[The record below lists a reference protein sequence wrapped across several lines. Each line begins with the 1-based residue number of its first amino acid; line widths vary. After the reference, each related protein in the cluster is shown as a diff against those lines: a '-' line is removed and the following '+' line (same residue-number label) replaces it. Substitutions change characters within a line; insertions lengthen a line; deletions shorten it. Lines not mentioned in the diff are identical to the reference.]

1 MKRVVCVAWLLA
13 GICTG
18 VAAEEWST
26 TNIQY
31 LYGSSFDRLPGEKIV
46 SDGAMQT
53 ITIEHAGS
61 WEYGRNFFFVDMMSG
76 DFNNDKEQLIYGE
89 WIPKLSLSKL
99 SGSELSWGIVKELFL
114 AGEIN
119 QGDDF
124 RVYNL
129 GAGVALELSGF
140 EFFDLSLYHRKDN
153 YNAATFQL
161 AAAWK
166 SSFRLAS
173 LPLVFEGFFDYYGT
187 DYGTEIIS
195 HPRLLLDGS
204 VFGES
209 TKMLQAGVELYYY
222 RSSAAPWRKEIN
234 EAVPQLML
242 KWVW

>member
-1 MKRVVCVAWLLA
+1 MVCVAWLLA

-53 ITIEHAGS
+53 ITIEHAGG

-76 DFNNDKEQLIYGE
+76 EFVSGKKQLIYGE
-89 WIPKLSLSKL
+89 WIPKLSLSKV
-99 SGSELSWGIVKELFL
+99 SGSALSWGFVKDIFL

-129 GAGVALELSGF
+129 GAGVDLEIGGF
-140 EFFDLSLYHRKDN
+140 DFFDLSLYHRKDN
-153 YNAATFQL
+153 YNEATFQL
-161 AAAWK
+161 TAAWK
-166 SSFRLAS
+166 SSFTLGA
-173 LPLVFEGFFDYYGT
+173 LPLIFEGFFDYYGT
-187 DYGTEIIS
+187 DYGTEIITQ
-195 HPRLLLDGS
+195 PRLLLDGS

-209 TKMLQAGVELYYY
+209 TKTLQAGVELYYY
-222 RSSAAPWRKEIN
+222 RSSAAPWREEIN
-234 EAVPQLML
+234 EAVPQLMV